1 MANIAS
7 FLETRRLSMAER
19 KGFWGSEKN
28 QNHLLFT

>member
-7 FLETRRLSMAER
+7 FLETRRISRAER
-19 KGFWGSEKN
+19 KGFLGFEKN